1 VWTNSST
8 NCSAGVFSDVG
19 SCAGVL
25 LSCLTATC
33 VCAIARAFS
42 ACDYVSAERLVC
54 VAQATYILPHS
65 IPPSKPS
72 LSDNSKGTLPNG
84 MSQFQPGLVD
94 EELIHQRIGAREQGR
109 V

>member
-1 VWTNSST
+1 
-8 NCSAGVFSDVG
+8 
-19 SCAGVL
+19 VL